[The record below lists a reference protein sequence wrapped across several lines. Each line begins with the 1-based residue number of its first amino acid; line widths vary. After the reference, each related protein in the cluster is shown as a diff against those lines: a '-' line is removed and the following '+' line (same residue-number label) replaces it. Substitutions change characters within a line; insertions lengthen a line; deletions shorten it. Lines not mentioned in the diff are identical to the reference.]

1 MSQVVLKSKTVEIP
15 GIGEIEFREPLYHE
29 VQNLLTPDN
38 VKLGTELLILCTY
51 QDNKKLFDS
60 PVGMSTYMKLLPHV
74 SECLEVCGMGDEVE
88 KKD

>member
-1 MSQVVLKSKTVEIP
+1 MSQVVLKNKFVEID
-15 GIGEIEFREPLYHE
+15 GLGKIEFREPLYTE

-38 VKLGTELLILCTY
+38 TKLGTELLVLCTY
-51 QDNKKLFDS
+51 KDDVKLFDT

-74 SECLEVCGMGDEVE
+74 TDCLEVCGMGDEVE